1 MQAGAKRPAQKL
13 PSATPQPKQA
23 KQEVPKAAAPATAPP
38 KVGAKPAAAA
48 APTTGKKGAAGGS
61 DAGDYLSALKSY
73 LASKGPTKLAVLG
86 SAVKRPPKAP
96 KLKHFLE
103 QNKATFKY
111 EQGTD
116 TVSLA
121 K

>member
-13 PSATPQPKQA
+13 PAATPQPKQA
-23 KQEVPKAAAPATAPP
+23 KQAVPKAAAPATAPP

-48 APTTGKKGAAGGS
+48 PTGKKGAAGGS
-61 DAGDYLSALKSY
+61 DSGDYLAALKSY
-73 LASKGPTKLAVLG
+73 LASKGPTKLAALG
-86 SAVKRPPKAP
+86 SAVKRPAKAP

-116 TVSLA
+116 TVSLV